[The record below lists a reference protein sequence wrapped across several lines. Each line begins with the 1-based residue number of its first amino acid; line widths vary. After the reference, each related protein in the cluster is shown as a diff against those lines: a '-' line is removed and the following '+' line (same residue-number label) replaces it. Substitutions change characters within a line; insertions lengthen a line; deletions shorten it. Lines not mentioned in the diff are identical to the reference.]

1 MNINIDAEPFYDL
14 SVLVAQRHGMN
25 VHPAVVSVLSFE
37 AVFCVYRL
45 LILNGITPLC
55 NRRYPIFRVDCS
67 QPSIAFPIV
76 VTLTGLKPPTRAVDF
91 N

>member
-1 MNINIDAEPFYDL
+1 MNINIDAEPFCDL
-14 SVLVAQRHGMN
+14 SVLVAQWHGMN
-25 VHPAVVSVLSFE
+25 VHPTVVSVLSFK
-37 AVFCVYRL
+37 AVLCVHRL
-45 LILNGITPLC
+45 LILNGITPFC

-76 VTLTGLKPPTRAVDF
+76 VTLTGVKPPTRAVDF